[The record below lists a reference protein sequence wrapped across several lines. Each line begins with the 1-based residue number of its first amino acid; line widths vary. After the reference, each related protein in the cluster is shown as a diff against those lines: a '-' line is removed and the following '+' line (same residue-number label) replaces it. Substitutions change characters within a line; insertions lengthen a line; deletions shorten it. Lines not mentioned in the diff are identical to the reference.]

1 MDWSSIRWMQFDPS
15 PEGLSSLLENF
26 LPSLRNSLLP
36 VTFDALRFSAVLDS
50 VDVMLV
56 SCDDDTMQKILAFKH
71 SVPTLCM
78 PSKPGTGLRHQTL
91 TSQGL
96 RLQRMRHR
104 MLGGVT
110 NGNLTLGFRG
120 LNFAFFGSPLR
131 RSIKHVIDFGL
142 RPDTCSEKP
151 SFKHY
156 LGLDILRMADLS
168 MPVLYKSPH
177 FCRTGW
183 GSRKLALS
191 ELACALDLP
200 SQLIPSLMHNG
211 ILSALFPLKLLPN
224 LFSSYCGLLT
234 FHQLL
239 LVL

>member
-1 MDWSSIRWMQFDPS
+1 
-15 PEGLSSLLENF
+15 
-26 LPSLRNSLLP
+26 
-36 VTFDALRFSAVLDS
+36 
-50 VDVMLV
+50 MLV

-168 MPVLYKSPH
+168 MPVVYKSPH

-200 SQLIPSLMHNG
+200 SQLIPSLTHNG
-211 ILSALFPLKLLPN
+211 IISAFCFHSSFSTN
-224 LFSSYCGLLT
+224 LFSFYCGLLT
-234 FHQLL
+234 FHHLL
-239 LVL
+239 LLRL